1 MSERRRYIVAYD
13 IRDDVRLRR
22 VHDVVRSFG
31 ARLQYSVFLCD
42 LSGIEKIRL
51 KTELRDVMHQRV
63 DSIMF
68 VDLGA
73 PERRGT
79 YCFEFMGPSPRL
91 PRDGPTIV

>member
-31 ARLQYSVFLCD
+31 VRLQYSVFLCD
-42 LSGIEKIRL
+42 LSNIEKIDL
-51 KTELRDVMHQRV
+51 KSQLRVAMVQQA
-63 DSIMF
+63 DSVMF

-79 YCFEFMGPSPRL
+79 YCFEFMGPSPGL
-91 PRDGPTIV
+91 PRDGPMIV